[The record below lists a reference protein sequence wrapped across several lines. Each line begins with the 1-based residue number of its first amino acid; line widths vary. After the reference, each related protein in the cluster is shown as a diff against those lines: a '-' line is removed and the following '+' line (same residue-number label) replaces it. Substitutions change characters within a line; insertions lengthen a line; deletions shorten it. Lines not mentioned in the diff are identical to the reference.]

1 MRRIVLP
8 SAGRDHLLLPGMFV
22 SGRRGLSHHTTDA
35 SGDRTE
41 DEIEPTEL
49 TEIVKTPVGRPR
61 RAQKRFEPAGQNR
74 KTIRAGRPEPTND
87 SSRPAGA
94 EKRFE
99 SGRSVD
105 HVHVQ
110 RPDAATGCG
119 TGHPPP
125 RYNNYLKPEGN
136 TRGHVRLASNHGQ
149 AKDTRCGA

>member
-61 RAQKRFEPAGQNR
+61 RAQKRFEPAGPNR

-99 SGRSVD
+99 SSGPSIMSTRKGRM
-105 HVHVQ
+105 
-110 RPDAATGCG
+110 RPLGAELG
-119 TGHPPP
+119 TRPP
-125 RYNNYLKPEGN
+125 
-136 TRGHVRLASNHGQ
+136 
-149 AKDTRCGA
+149 DTISI

>member
-41 DEIEPTEL
+41 HKIGPTES
-49 TEIVKTPVGRPR
+49 TELIKIQVGRPA
-61 RAQKRFEPAGQNR
+61 RAQKRFEPAGPNR
-74 KTIRAGRPEPTND
+74 NTIRAGRPEPTYD
-87 SSRPAGA
+87 SSRPGGA

-99 SGRSVD
+99 PGRSVD
-105 HVHVQ
+105 HVQVQ
-110 RPDAATGCG
+110 MPNAATGCG

-125 RYNNYLKPEGN
+125 RYNNYLKPGGN